1 MLRLGSPVAGQALHR
16 EPAVAQEAA
25 ANLGVL
31 ERSLQAGNVGRRQ
44 VEALDQKARR
54 LLDAHLGRLLD
65 VGDMTSAS
73 STASTGS
80 WSMASS
86 SGRTRR
92 STVLSTS
99 VGSQGIPS
107 VCSSRHASDDLPTR
121 GAPPTR

>member
-1 MLRLGSPVAGQALHR
+1 
-16 EPAVAQEAA
+16 VAQEAA

-44 VEALDQKARR
+44 VEALEQEARR